1 MSEPITEA
9 AGPESA
15 VKIGRFLISFIS
27 MTPPSPRI
35 IIRGTD
41 TPASLTDDSV
51 AFAVPIILGKI
62 DAFIAAVLVLL
73 VRP

>member
-1 MSEPITEA
+1 MAFEARKYINEPITDA

-15 VKIGRFLISFIS
+15 VSIGLFLISLIS
-27 MTPPSPRI
+27 ITPPSPRI

-51 AFAVPIILGKI
+51 ALAVPIILGKI
-62 DAFIAAVLVLL
+62 DALS
-73 VRP
+73 